1 MAPVTGFGIAPFEL
15 AHEAQVHWSS
25 LDVAGE
31 VWAVTAWDDSPSYFA
46 TLENNGAELDKA
58 T

>member
-15 AHEAQVHWSS
+15 AHEARVHWSS

-46 TLENNGAELDKA
+46 TLENNGAELD
-58 T
+58 